1 MICRMW
7 RGWTQKHNAD
17 AYESY
22 LKDELFP
29 RLNKDLNDCGYRGF
43 HVLRLD
49 REDEV
54 EFVTLVW
61 FDSRAAVRNFAGES
75 YELPV
80 ISPKAR
86 GLLSRH
92 SDHCDHYDL
101 SGFKWPLEPPSG
113 QT

>member
-1 MICRMW
+1 MICRLW
-7 RGWTQKHNAD
+7 RGWTKKYNAD
-17 AYESY
+17 AYDAY

-29 RLNKDLNDCGYRGF
+29 RLHQELKDRGYIGF
-43 HVLRLD
+43 HVLRLA

-61 FDSRAAVRNFAGES
+61 FDSRDAVRSFAGDN

-80 ISPKAR
+80 ISPK
-86 GLLSRH
+86 GQSLLSRY

-101 SGFKWPLEPPSG
+101 SGFDWPAQLASGPS
-113 QT
+113 

>member
-1 MICRMW
+1 MICRLW
-7 RGWTQKHNAD
+7 RGWTKKYNAD
-17 AYESY
+17 AYDAY

-29 RLNKDLNDCGYRGF
+29 RLHQELKDRGYIGF
-43 HVLRLD
+43 HVLRLA

-61 FDSRAAVRNFAGES
+61 FDSRDAVRSFAGDN

-80 ISPKAR
+80 ISPKAQN
-86 GLLSRH
+86 LLSRY

-101 SGFKWPLEPPSG
+101 SGFAWPPQPESG
-113 QT
+113 SA

>member
-7 RGWTQKHNAD
+7 RGWTQRQNAD
-17 AYESY
+17 AYDSY
-22 LKDELFP
+22 LKVELFP
-29 RLNKDLNDCGYRGF
+29 RLNQELKDCGYKGF
-43 HVLRLD
+43 HVVRLD
-49 REDEV
+49 RDDEV

-61 FDSRAAVRNFAGES
+61 FDSRDSVRSFAGES

-80 ISPKAR
+80 ISAKAR

-92 SDHCDHYDL
+92 SDHCDHYEG
-101 SGFKWPLEPPSG
+101 SGVEWPPEPSSR

>member
-7 RGWTQKHNAD
+7 RGWTQRENAD
-17 AYESY
+17 AYEVY

-29 RLNKDLNDCGYRGF
+29 RLNRELRDYGYRGF
-43 HVLRLD
+43 HVLRLA

-61 FDSRAAVRNFAGES
+61 FDSRDAVRSFAGEN

-80 ISPKAR
+80 ISPKAQS
-86 GLLSRH
+86 LLSRH

-101 SGFKWPLEPPSG
+101 SGFEWPAGPESG
-113 QT
+113 SA

>member
-7 RGWTQKHNAD
+7 RGWTQKHRAD
-17 AYESY
+17 AYGAY

-29 RLNKDLNDCGYRGF
+29 RLNEELRDRGYRGF

-61 FDSRAAVRNFAGES
+61 FDSRDAVRSFAGES

-80 ISPKAR
+80 ISAKAR

-101 SGFKWPLEPPSG
+101 TGFEWPPEPSSG
-113 QT
+113 QS